1 MIHRRLSVRLLLAL
15 AAASACA
22 AVGLAQAQA
31 QAQATWPNKSI
42 RIVLPFPPGGPS
54 DMALRL
60 AADKMQ
66 ATLKQAIVI
75 DNKPGAGGNLG
86 TADVAR
92 AAPDGY
98 T

>member
-1 MIHRRLSVRLLLAL
+1 MQCLALLPLSRLLAVAAL
-15 AAASACA
+15 LIGAAGA
-22 AVGLAQAQA
+22 APAQSN
-31 QAQATWPNKSI
+31 WPDRPI
-42 RIVLPFPPGGPS
+42 RVLLPFPPGGPS
-54 DMALRL
+54 DIVMRL

-66 ATLKQAIVI
+66 ATLKQPVLI

-86 TADVAR
+86 SAEVAR